1 MPLPCS
7 LHPLHPLIYLC
18 ITILFFT
25 LPCTSSSSSPF
36 PSSSSSL
43 PAVVVPTISAVKLAA
58 KLSIHKKLL
67 RDGYVRIPSLLSHDD
82 ALAWEKVVV
91 AAAQKR
97 AESCT
102 LIPKSPSLAC
112 EPTPPQGAPTSFF
125 RARDLA
131 ATDAGLAALTH
142 SRALARLVASALRL
156 KGLRFYSAS
165 VFIKH
170 TGDERSRWHADAA
183 AMPFRTD
190 KIVTLWLSLA
200 DIDADAGALKFLNG
214 SHLPGVPRPSLRDV
228 PVFERPFAM
237 ATWADA
243 TDDTVHSATGLNIT
257 RAHTMVAGDATLH
270 LGWTLH
276 SASPNRSKR
285 DRVALAITYF
295 VDNAQ
300 IENILEMLPSGKG
313 DARGGVRFS
322 GDGGGDDLIVHLLA
336 DDVDTW
342 SHWLHERVLI
352 PGAQM
357 NHEMLTPLL
366 YGGGGGGGDL

>member
-1 MPLPCS
+1 MPLLPHR
-7 LHPLHPLIYLC
+7 LLTLLLYLFC
-18 ITILFFT
+18 FT
-25 LPCTSSSSSPF
+25 LSH
-36 PSSSSSL
+36 SSL
-43 PAVVVPTISAVKLAA
+43 TPAVVPTSIAIRLA
-58 KLSIHKKLL
+58 LSIHTQLL
-67 RDGYVRIPSLLSHDD
+67 RDGFVLIPSLLSPVE
-82 ALAWEKVVV
+82 AREWGRVVV
-91 AAAQKR
+91 EAAQKR
-97 AESCT
+97 ADACT
-102 LIPKSPSLAC
+102 VIPRSPSLAC
-112 EPTPPQGAPTSFF
+112 EPTPPPGAPVSFF

-170 TGDERSRWHADAA
+170 SGDARSRWHADAA
-183 AMPFRTD
+183 AMPLRTD
-190 KIVTLWLSLA
+190 KIVTLWLSLN
-200 DIDADAGALKFLNG
+200 DIDADAGALNFLNA
-214 SHLPGVPRPSLRDV
+214 SHLPGVPRPSLRSV

-237 ATWADA
+237 AAWADA
-243 TDDTVHSATGLNIT
+243 TDDAVRTATGLDIT
-257 RAHTMVAGDATLH
+257 RAHAMTAGDATLH

-295 VDNAQ
+295 VDNAR

-313 DARGGVRFS
+313 DARGGIRFN
-322 GDGGGDDLIVHLLA
+322 GDRGGDDLVVHLLS
-336 DDVDTW
+336 DDIDTW

-357 NHEMLTPLL
+357 NHERLTPLL
-366 YGGGGGGGDL
+366 YGGDGGDL